1 MSTDESG
8 FFFFSFSCTHTNIFQ
23 TKVIFYNKYSSD
35 VPFIYPYSL
44 LMKTFI
50 KHPCLLVRVLEFLKS
65 KQSETG

>member
-1 MSTDESG
+1 MSADGSG
-8 FFFFSFSCTHTNIFQ
+8 FFPFFFSFSCEHTNIFQ

-50 KHPCLLVRVLEFLKS
+50 KHPCLLVRELEF
-65 KQSETG
+65 